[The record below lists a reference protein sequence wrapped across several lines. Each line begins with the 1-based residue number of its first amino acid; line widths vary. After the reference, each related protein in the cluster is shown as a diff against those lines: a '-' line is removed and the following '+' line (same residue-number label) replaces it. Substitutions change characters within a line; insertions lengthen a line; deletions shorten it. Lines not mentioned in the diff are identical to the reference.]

1 MINKKKNWVLGLLIF
16 VIFATNSLSI
26 EKFDFYTENLK
37 ILEQKKKIIS
47 GKGKVVSSD
56 DSIEIF
62 ADNFEYLKIE
72 EKLNAYKNGEIFLK
86 KKNVKIKFDNG
97 TINQISGII
106 NLKGNIEM
114 KIPYE
119 YITFETENLTYDK
132 ENNSVSSNSTSI
144 LKDKFNNIYLVD
156 NFLYLINKNLVKVEN
171 LKIIDKDNN
180 TLETNI
186 AFINTQSGNLFGKDL
201 QMKFD
206 KSLFSPK
213 NDPRLRGNS
222 FSKVG
227 NITQIKKGVF
237 TTCKIKDS
245 CPPWELQS
253 SKITHNGD
261 DETFYYDNALLKVY
275 NFPVMYFPKFFHPA
289 PSVKRRSGFLTP
301 GIKTSPNSGDFF
313 NLPYYLVI
321 AENKDA
327 TFSPRFYSDDG
338 MLIQTEYRQKNN
350 KSSHIADF
358 SFFQSDNNKN
368 HFFYGFDKEFIP
380 NRNFKN
386 GEINIQLQKTSNDT
400 YLKSSKIESE
410 LIKDKDILENSLN
423 INLLSDNLNLN
434 LNTTIFENLN
444 ESINDK
450 YEFIFPKVNL
460 TKTLNN
466 KTTLN
471 GDFNL
476 YSEIL
481 VRNYNTN
488 FWEKLNYN
496 QLRFDSSPKISK
508 DGLKKNYQFLI
519 KNLNSDNKKT
529 NYKNN
534 KSAYFSGIF
543 QYNTSLPM
551 AKENKD
557 YQKIITPKLNLKIAP
572 QHTKNERNS
581 DTKVDINN
589 VFSINRLS
597 SNSSTEGGVSVTYGN
612 EYSVF
617 DKKKQNKIIDLEL
630 ANNLRFK
637 KNDDLSRNNQIGE
650 KTSNV
655 FGKIDFNPNE
665 IFSMNYNFIL
675 KNDLR
680 NINNENL
687 IANFNYKKLKVSFDY
702 LNENNLS
709 KNSYIT
715 NKSSFLINQNNSIS
729 FSTRKN
735 KTKDL
740 TEYYN
745 FMYAYINDCLS
756 ASIQYGKDFYS
767 DRELK
772 PQENLLF
779 KLTIIPF
786 GETSTPNLKQ

>member
-1 MINKKKNWVLGLLIF
+1 MINKKIFLIISLLIF
-16 VIFATNSLSI
+16 TTNSFSI
-26 EKFDFYTENLK
+26 EKFNFYTENLK
-37 ILEQKKKIIS
+37 IIEQNKKIIS
-47 GKGKVVSSD
+47 GKGRVVSSD
-56 DSIEIF
+56 DSMEIF
-62 ADNFEYLKIE
+62 ADNFEYLQIE

-86 KKNVKIKFDNG
+86 KKNIKIKFDNG
-97 TINQISGII
+97 IINQISGII
-106 NLKGNIEM
+106 NLKGNIKME
-114 KIPYE
+114 IPYE
-119 YITFETENLTYDK
+119 FITFETENLIYHK
-132 ENNSVSSNSTSI
+132 ENNSLSSNSKSI
-144 LKDKFNNIYLVD
+144 LKDKFNNIYFVD
-156 NFLYLINKNLVKVEN
+156 NFLYLITENLVKVEN

-180 TLETNI
+180 VLETNI
-186 AFINTQSGNLFGKDL
+186 AYINTQSGNLFGKDL

-213 NDPRLRGNS
+213 NDPRLKGNS
-222 FSKVG
+222 FSKIG

-237 TTCKIKDS
+237 TTCKIRDN

-253 SKITHNGD
+253 SKIIHNGD

-275 NFPVMYFPKFFHPA
+275 DFPVMYFPKFFHPA

-301 GIKTSPNSGDFF
+301 GIKTSPNSGNFF

-327 TFSPRFYSDDG
+327 TFSPRFYSDNEV
-338 MLIQTEYRQKNN
+338 LIQTEYRQKNN
-350 KSSHIADF
+350 KSNHIADF
-358 SFFQSDNNKN
+358 SFFKSNKNKN
-368 HFFYGFDKEFIP
+368 HFFYSFDKEFIP
-380 NRNFKN
+380 NKNFNN
-386 GEINIQLQKTSNDT
+386 GEINIKLQKTSNDT
-400 YLKSSKIESE
+400 YLKSSKIDSE
-410 LIKDKDILENSLN
+410 LIKDKNVLENSLD
-423 INLLSDNLNLN
+423 INLLSSNLNLN
-434 LNTTIFENLN
+434 LNTTVFENLN
-444 ESINDK
+444 EPINDK
-450 YEFIFPKVNL
+450 YEYIFPKISL
-460 TKTLNN
+460 IKSLNN
-466 KTTLN
+466 KTPLN
-471 GDFNL
+471 GDFNFN
-476 YSEIL
+476 SEIL

-496 QLRFDSSPKISK
+496 ELSFDSNSKISK
-508 DGLKKNYQFLI
+508 NGLEKNYQFLI
-519 KNLNSDNKKT
+519 KNLNSNNKKT

-534 KSAYFSGIF
+534 KSAYISGIF

-551 AKENKD
+551 AKESKD

-572 QHTKNERNS
+572 EHTKNERNS
-581 DTKVDINN
+581 STKVDINN

-617 DKKKQNKIIDLEL
+617 DKTKQNKIIDLEL

-637 KNDDLSRNNQIGE
+637 KNEDLSRNNQMGE

-687 IANFNYKKLKVSFDY
+687 IADFHYKKLKVSFDY

-715 NKSSFLINQNNSIS
+715 NKSSFTINQNNSIS

-745 FMYAYINDCLS
+745 FMYEYKNDCLS
-756 ASIQYGKDFYS
+756 ASIQYDKDFYN

-786 GETSTPNLKQ
+786 AETSTPNLKQ